1 MRITFL
7 GTAAGGPSKNRA
19 NSSTVIEV
27 GGKLYLI
34 DAGMPV
40 VNRLIDFGFD
50 LEAIKATFIT
60 HAHSDHVFGLI
71 DLIRCVNIEK
81 IFPTAEID
89 YYIPEKNLEDLFDEY
104 FTSVISPIRK
114 DVNRFHLINE
124 GVIYSDENIRV
135 TAIPN
140 AHMKILNRPSYS
152 FIVEAEG
159 KRVVFSGDLS
169 SHLSE
174 SDIPRVVYE
183 EAVDLFVLELAHFS
197 LDELKPHLEGMK
209 VKNLVF
215 NHISH
220 VEEKL
225 PEVKKFASEY
235 SDIKIDCSF
244 DGYSVSFED

>member
-7 GTAAGGPSKNRA
+7 GTAAGVPEKNRA
-19 NSSTVIEV
+19 SSSTVIEIA
-27 GGKLYLI
+27 GKLYLI

-60 HAHSDHVFGLI
+60 HAHADHSFGLI

-89 YYIPEKNLEDLFDEY
+89 YYIPEIELEEALDEY
-104 FTSVISPIRK
+104 FNSVISPIRK

-135 TAIPN
+135 TAVPN
-140 AHMKILNRPSYS
+140 AHMKKANRPSYA
-152 FIVEAEG
+152 FLVEAEG

-169 SHLSE
+169 TRLSE
-174 SDIPRVVYE
+174 SDIPHVVYE
-183 EAVDLFVLELAHFS
+183 EDVDLFVLEFAHYS
-197 LDELKPHLEGMK
+197 LSELKPHLEGMK
-209 VKNLVF
+209 VKNIVF
-215 NHISH
+215 NHISRF
-220 VEEKL
+220 EEKL
-225 PEVKKFASEY
+225 PEIKEFASA
-235 SDIKIDCSF
+235 SSNIKIDYSH
-244 DGYSVSFED
+244 DGYSVTFED

>member
-7 GTAAGGPSKNRA
+7 GTAAGVPSKTRA

-89 YYIPEKNLEDLFDEY
+89 YYIPEKVIEDSFNEY
-104 FTSVISPIRK
+104 FDSVISPIRK

-124 GVIYSDENIRV
+124 GEIFCDENIRV
-135 TAIPN
+135 TAILN

-152 FIVEAEG
+152 FLVEAEG

-169 SHLSE
+169 SHISE
-174 SDIPRVVYE
+174 SDIPSVVYE
-183 EAVDLFVLELAHFS
+183 EPVDLFVLEFAHFS
-197 LDELKPHLEGMK
+197 LDELKPHLEGMR

-225 PEVKKFASEY
+225 PEIKDFASEN
-235 SDIKIDCSF
+235 SNMKIDCSY
-244 DGYSVSFED
+244 DGYSVTFEG